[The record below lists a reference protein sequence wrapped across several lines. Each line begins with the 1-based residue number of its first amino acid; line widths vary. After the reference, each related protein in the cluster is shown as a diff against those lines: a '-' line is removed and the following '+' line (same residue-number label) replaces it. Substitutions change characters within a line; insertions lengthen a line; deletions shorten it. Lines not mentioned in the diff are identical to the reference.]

1 MIFFYQL
8 RSSIFEY
15 IPSEHAAA
23 QTTTEGAAGDEMT
36 ATARTPRSPG
46 RYSRVKLLA
55 AEISRAVIA
64 AAFQTFLILLLFAV
78 TSQKLPSL
86 GNAI

>member
-8 RSSIFEY
+8 RSSIFY

-46 RYSRVKLLA
+46 RYSRVQLLA

-64 AAFQTFLILLLFAV
+64 AVFQTFLILLLFAV
-78 TSQKLPSL
+78 TAQKLPSL